1 MSITEQLITDSAD
14 FTMVTDLT
22 ATWDMEDIQTKPDRI
37 QLANSTDDDDG
48 MMDMNSDI
56 NSDRR
61 EQSRTPKSTVC
72 SEDI

>member
-1 MSITEQLITDSAD
+1 
-14 FTMVTDLT
+14 MVTDII

-61 EQSRTPKSTVC
+61 E
-72 SEDI
+72 